1 MARSNPQL
9 SKLYFPVM
17 KVIQRHWP
25 SRLSSTQY
33 IMLGFINERT
43 LRFGKISERLTIRQ
57 AMTGIVNQ
65 ATEEVIHGG
74 TGLKKTAIIDAL
86 KALEDRG
93 LIHQEI
99 PLNGSPKGRLVT
111 IDVAAVLEPAQNS
124 DVGTTKRQIRRRRK
138 DG

>member
-1 MARSNPQL
+1 
-9 SKLYFPVM
+9 
-17 KVIQRHWP
+17 
-25 SRLSSTQY
+25 
-33 IMLGFINERT
+33 MLGFINERT